1 MLNALVANG
10 NTIHDFL
17 FMRKTGH
24 FVLFVFAIAAL
35 QQSLAQPKPGN
46 VKLKDIFLRDACIL
60 PDKGIYYMTGPG
72 RNASVVQY
80 TSKDLINWSGPE
92 VIFKTPADMW
102 GDIPIES
109 IWAPELQSY
118 KGRYYLFLTFSTNKE
133 LPEQWLKWRPRVM
146 RGSQILVSD
155 SPKGPYKAFANH
167 ATTPPEM
174 MTLDATLYEEN
185 GKPYMV
191 YAHEWV
197 QISNGSIEYI
207 PLKDDLSEADGK
219 PDLLFR
225 ANEAPWVEVASRPE
239 GCYVTDAP
247 YFLKSKSGKLFMI
260 WSSFSKGGY
269 TVGVAISDS
278 GKLAGPWRHDPTPLY
293 DKDGGHGMLFN
304 TFDGKLMM
312 ILHSPNNRQ
321 AQPRIFELE
330 DTGSTLKI
338 ANEFKE

>member
-1 MLNALVANG
+1 MKKIRYTTLLLIA
-10 NTIHDFL
+10 TIISQL
-17 FMRKTGH
+17 
-24 FVLFVFAIAAL
+24 LSA
-35 QQSLAQPKPGN
+35 QQKPVS

-80 TSKDLINWSGPE
+80 TSKDLINWQGPE
-92 VIFKTPADMW
+92 VIFKTPPDMW
-102 GDIPIES
+102 GDIAIES
-109 IWAPELQSY
+109 IWAPELQAY
-118 KGRYYLFLTFSTNKE
+118 KGKYYLFLTFSTNKE

-155 SPKGPYKAFANH
+155 SPRGPYKAFANH

-174 MTLDATLYEEN
+174 MTLDGTLYVED

-207 PLKDDLSEADGK
+207 PLKDDLSAADGK

-225 ANEAPWVEVASRPE
+225 ANEARWVEVASRPE

-247 YFLKSKSGKLFMI
+247 YFLKSKSGKLLMI
-260 WSSFSKGGY
+260 WSSFTKGGY
-269 TVGVAISDS
+269 SVGVAISDS
-278 GKLAGPWRHDPTPLY
+278 GKLVGPWTHDPTPLY

-304 TFDGKLMM
+304 TFEGKLMM

-330 DTGSTLKI
+330 DTGATLKVVR
-338 ANEFKE
+338 EFKE